1 MVLQAILLLLSQA
14 PGGAADAAAE
24 QAERAL
30 ATDPRQA
37 LTAGILRAEAG
48 DHAHAWRHFE
58 RFLEQQDLGPEDRE
72 AGEQRRANLIASTR
86 VISVQLSV
94 PVTATVVARRLDER
108 LPALESPVVAGKAAV
123 RIDLHDWEL
132 TVMAPGHAPLQ
143 RTVGSQDVV
152 RLLRF
157 TLDPLQPAAVAT
169 MTAKSEPTPTRGK
182 PSAELVAGAVLLP
195 LGLVAFGGVMATL
208 PAYSRTGAAL
218 DEWKQDL
225 AGRPVTRTDLGE
237 LRALGAAAQRQ
248 EAIMSGLGVT
258 AAALVTIGA
267 ILVAHGRHSKKVR
280 RLQLNSGVAAFGL
293 AGRF

>member
-1 MVLQAILLLLSQA
+1 MLQAILLLLSQA
-14 PGGAADAAAE
+14 PGEAADAAAE

-30 ATDPRQA
+30 ATDPRQG

-58 RFLEQQDLGPEDRE
+58 RFLEQPDLGPEDRE

-108 LPALESPVVAGKAAV
+108 LPALETPVVAGKAAV

-258 AAALVTIGA
+258 AAVLVTIGA
-267 ILVAHGRHSKKVR
+267 ILVAHGRHSKTVR
-280 RLQLNSGVAAFGL
+280 RFQLNSGVAAFGL

>member
-1 MVLQAILLLLSQA
+1 MLQAVLLLLSQA

-58 RFLEQQDLGPEDRE
+58 RFLAQQDLGPEDRE

-94 PVTATVVARRLDER
+94 PVTATVVARRLGER
-108 LPALESPVVAGKAAV
+108 LPALETPVVAGKAAV

-157 TLDPLQPAAVAT
+157 TLDPLQQPAAAPVMAP
-169 MTAKSEPTPTRGK
+169 EPTPKRGK

-225 AGRPVTRTDLGE
+225 AGRPVTRADVGE
-237 LRALGAAAQRQ
+237 LRALGSAAQRQ
-248 EAIMSGLGVT
+248 EAIMIGLGVA

-280 RLQLNSGVAAFGL
+280 RLQLNSGVATFGL

>member
-1 MVLQAILLLLSQA
+1 
-14 PGGAADAAAE
+14 
-24 QAERAL
+24 
-30 ATDPRQA
+30 
-37 LTAGILRAEAG
+37 LRAEAG

-58 RFLEQQDLGPEDRE
+58 RFLEQPDLGPEDRE

-86 VISVQLSV
+86 VITVQLSV
-94 PVTATVVARRLDER
+94 PVTATVVARRLGER
-108 LPALESPVVAGKAAV
+108 LPALETPVIAGKAAI

-132 TVMAPGHAPLQ
+132 IVMAPGHAPLQ

-157 TLDPLQPAAVAT
+157 TLDPLQAAPAPMMAKPV
-169 MTAKSEPTPTRGK
+169 MTKPVMTKPARGK

-195 LGLVAFGGVMATL
+195 LGLAAFGGLVATL

-218 DEWKQDL
+218 DEWKQEL
-225 AGRPVTRTDLGE
+225 AGRPVTPMDVVE
-237 LRALGAAAQRQ
+237 LRALGATAQRQ
-248 EAIMSGLGVT
+248 EAILSGFGVA

-267 ILVAHGRHSKKVR
+267 ILVAHGRHSKQVR
-280 RLQLNSGVAAFGL
+280 RPRSNPGVAAFGL